1 MEELVIK
8 VKDEQES
15 SFLKDLLKKLK
26 IKFEAVIVDDVPS
39 GEHVKQTV
47 LNGQKAYRN
56 GDLNQFKEIDPKD
69 LWK

>member
-1 MEELVIK
+1 MEELLIK
-8 VKDEQES
+8 IKDEKES

-26 IKFEAVIVDDVPS
+26 IKFEAVNVDDVPS
-39 GEHVKQTV
+39 GEQVKQTV

-56 GDLNQFKEIDPKD
+56 GDLNQFKEINPKD

>member
-8 VKDEQES
+8 VKDEKES

-26 IKFEAVIVDDVPS
+26 IKFEAINVDDVPS
-39 GEHVKQTV
+39 GEQVKQTV

-56 GDLNQFKEIDPKD
+56 GDLDQFKEINPKD

>member
-8 VKDEQES
+8 VRDEKES

-26 IKFEAVIVDDVPS
+26 IKFEAINVDDVPS
-39 GEHVKQTV
+39 GEQVKQTV

-56 GDLNQFKEIDPKD
+56 GDLDQFKEIDPKD